1 MSKKMKLRKTICF
14 SDGTRAEIK
23 GENARYWLCAKA
35 QFRKSNPRIVA
46 VEVERLKDE
55 KDEEQEEE
63 VK

>member
-23 GENARYWLCAKA
+23 GENARYFLCEKA

-46 VEVERLKDE
+46 VEVERLKSGD
-55 KDEEQEEE
+55 EQETEE
-63 VK
+63 